1 MQNSI
6 PANISLFNTKK
17 LKTLVNNKDT
27 RITNDMVDVILVSL
41 LLTLNIFIPFSSVFI
56 AAFEQVNVCWDETD
70 AFLEA
75 S

>member
-1 MQNSI
+1 
-6 PANISLFNTKK
+6 
-17 LKTLVNNKDT
+17 
-27 RITNDMVDVILVSL
+27 MVDVILVSL
-41 LLTLNIFIPFSSVFI
+41 LLTLNIFIPFSSTFT